1 MAQSAPRDHLF
12 FRIFPHPL
20 VALIVGLSWLMLQHS
35 FSLGNILLAIVL
47 GWGIPKLMQGFIEY
61 TPNINFIEAVKLTL
75 VVLWDIIVCN
85 FRVAK
90 LVLGP
95 TSRLQPKWYRVPLE
109 TNHEQV
115 NSLLAMIITTT
126 PGTVS
131 AGIDQERGD
140 ILVHSLNTLDD
151 QHDIDDIKIRYE
163 QPLMRIFNVKS
174 EKNYEDEV
182 EELE

>member
-1 MAQSAPRDHLF
+1 MTKTASKRPLF
-12 FRIFPHPL
+12 LRIFPHPL
-20 VALIVGLSWLMLQHS
+20 VALIVGISWLMLQHS
-35 FSLGNILLAIVL
+35 VSYGNILLAIIL
-47 GWGIPKLMQGFIEY
+47 GWGIPKLMQRFIGY
-61 TPNINFIEAVKLTL
+61 TPSINFAESIKLIF

-85 FRVAK
+85 IRVAK

-95 TSRLQPKWYRVPLE
+95 TTNLHPKWYRVPLE

-140 ILVHSLNTLDD
+140 ILVHSLNTIDE
-151 QHDIDDIKIRYE
+151 HIDIDDIKARYE
-163 QPLMRIFNVKS
+163 QPLMRIFNANS
-174 EKNYEDEV
+174 NKNYEDAEDIS
-182 EELE
+182 